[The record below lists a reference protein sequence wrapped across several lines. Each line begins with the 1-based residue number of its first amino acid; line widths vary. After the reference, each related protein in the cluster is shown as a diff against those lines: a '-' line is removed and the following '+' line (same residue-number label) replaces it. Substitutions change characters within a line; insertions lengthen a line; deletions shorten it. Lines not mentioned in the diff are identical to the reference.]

1 MKNFYAGTFMNRE
14 ELGKVGIFYPIKLEY
29 YKVTEEKA
37 GREVYGVEIVKTKYR
52 EEKPEVEREME
63 LGITNQETVI
73 NHFLNI
79 LKEGEV
85 TPTQLEYIVQDIVKK
100 EEERKIYLEA

>member
-37 GREVYGVEIVKTKYR
+37 GREIYGVEIVKTKYKD
-52 EEKPEVEREME
+52 EKPEIERKTE
-63 LGITNQETVI
+63 LSITNQETEI
-73 NHFLNI
+73 ERFLNI
-79 LKEGEV
+79 LKDGEV
-85 TPTQLEYIVQDIVKK
+85 TPAQLEYIVQDVIKQ
-100 EEERKIYLEA
+100 EEKKIYLEA